1 MFVHPDK
8 VLKAFYDRLKEI
20 DVDIEVALPNNV
32 VTPAELPYLAVAVAN
47 RATEDRSL
55 SGDMEHTTGTMVI
68 TVVSALNAFTSA
80 AEDLAV
86 QVKEL
91 FPRLWTATIPGP
103 GGGEVK
109 VMAPP
114 DIVAGYA
121 DEVNWRVPIRIR
133 WMAK

>member
-8 VLKAFYDRLKEI
+8 ILQAFYDRLKQI
-20 DVDIEVALPNNV
+20 DVEIEVALPNNQIS
-32 VTPAELPYLAVAVAN
+32 PQQLPYLAVAVAN

-55 SGDMEHTTGTMVI
+55 TGDMEHSTGTMVI
-68 TVVSALNAFTSA
+68 TVVSALNAFSSQA
-80 AEDLAV
+80 DNLAV
-86 QVKEL
+86 QIKDL
-91 FPRLWTATIPGP
+91 FPRLWTAQID

-114 DIVAGYA
+114 DIIAGYA
-121 DEVNWRVPIRIR
+121 DEVNWRVPVRIR